1 MSQPILDQIV
11 DYTRSRLPAVQ
22 RREPLEALRARL
34 DALPPPVGFAAALCR
49 ESIGIIAEV
58 KKASPTAGLL
68 RPRMRPVSLARS
80 YATGGAAAISVL
92 TEPKYF
98 QGSLSYL
105 SAIRTAFDR
114 EGFLPSLASGRPP
127 LLRKDFIFDPYQVYQ
142 ARAYGADALL
152 LISAILDQETLGK
165 LLTLTRAL
173 GMEALVEVH
182 DEEEVKRAVAC
193 GATVI
198 GINNRDL
205 RTFRTDM
212 ETTRRLRPLVP
223 KDRVVVSES
232 GIKDR
237 ADMERLQGWG
247 VNAALI
253 GESLVTAQSIKGKLQ
268 ELRI

>member
-11 DYTRSRLPAVQ
+11 DYTRRRLPTLQ
-22 RREPLEALRARL
+22 RREPLDVLQARL
-34 DALPPPVGFAAALCR
+34 HVLPPPTDFVAALRR
-49 ESIGIIAEV
+49 ENIGIIAEV
-58 KKASPTAGLL
+58 KKASPSAGLL

-80 YATGGAAAISVL
+80 YALGGAAAISVL

-98 QGSLSYL
+98 QGSLGYL
-105 SAIRTAFDR
+105 NSIRTAFDR
-114 EGFLPSLASGRPP
+114 EGFLPPLASGRPP
-127 LLRKDFIFDPYQVYQ
+127 LLRKDFIFDSYQVYQ
-142 ARAYGADALL
+142 AGAYGADALL
-152 LISAILDQETLGK
+152 LIVAILDQENLGK
-165 LLTLTRAL
+165 LLTLTRSL

-205 RTFRTDM
+205 RTFHTDL

-232 GIKDR
+232 GIKDK

-253 GESLVTAQSIKGKLQ
+253 GESLVTAQSAKAKLQ